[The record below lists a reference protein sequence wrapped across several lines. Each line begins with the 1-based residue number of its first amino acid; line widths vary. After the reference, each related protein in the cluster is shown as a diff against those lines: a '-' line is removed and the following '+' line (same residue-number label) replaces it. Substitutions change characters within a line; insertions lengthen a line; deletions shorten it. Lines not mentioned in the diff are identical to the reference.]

1 MRTVTDDLY
10 LDLLGSPAAAG
21 LARTLIAE
29 RITKWSFPHVLDDV
43 LLIAS
48 ELIVNAAEAYPN
60 QQLKLRLGRNTTGV
74 FVAVWD
80 ASPSLPTMR
89 PVKELTL
96 QDLDAT
102 EETFDA
108 GGGWGLPLV
117 QALSADCGVQPDS
130 AGGKWVWAT
139 VRA

>member
-1 MRTVTDDLY
+1 VRTVTDDLY
-10 LDLLGSPAAAG
+10 LDLLGSPAASG

-29 RITKWSFPHVLDDV
+29 RITRWSFPHILDDV

-60 QQLKLRLGRNTTGV
+60 QSLKFRLGRNTTGV
-74 FVAVWD
+74 FLAVWD
-80 ASPSLPTMR
+80 ASPSLPTTR
-89 PVKELTL
+89 PLEELTL
-96 QDLDAT
+96 EALDAT
-102 EETFDA
+102 EETFDS

-117 QALSADCGVQPDS
+117 QALSTSCGVQPDS
-130 AGGKWVWAT
+130 TGGKWVWAT

>member
-1 MRTVTDDLY
+1 VSTVTDDLH

-29 RITKWSFPHVLDDV
+29 RITKWRFPHILDDV

-60 QQLKLRLGRNTTGV
+60 QALRFRLGRNTTGV
-74 FVAVWD
+74 FLAVWD
-80 ASPSLPTMR
+80 ASPSLPTTR
-89 PVKELTL
+89 PVEELTL
-96 QDLDAT
+96 EALDAT
-102 EETFDA
+102 NETFDT

-117 QALSADCGVQPDS
+117 QALSTDCGVQPDS
-130 AGGKWVWAT
+130 TSGKWVWAT